1 MRWLARLAQE
11 IKPPQIHPLW
21 ILNPGTP
28 PKTTLNLP
36 TMAAEVIILSDMIHL
51 SSSALNTLI
60 SFWKE
65 KVLSVSS
72 SEVPTLWGKV
82 RSP

>member
-28 PKTTLNLP
+28 PKITLNLP
-36 TMAAEVIILSDMIHL
+36 TMAAEVIILSDMIHSVQL
-51 SSSALNTLI
+51 SSEHPDLLL
-60 SFWKE
+60 E
-65 KVLSVSS
+65 GEG
-72 SEVPTLWGKV
+72 SECIIF
-82 RSP
+82 